1 MLGPPTN
8 VEMLPP
14 STASPLSDCGN
25 CLLIMVSLA
34 TVAAVFI
41 VVSAVLCE
49 RVFRGSLPQETGAV
63 PTVWRQGGTL
73 WIEPHHNNRQ
83 PDVLS
88 RPSATV
94 PLWIQRS
101 NDWFL
106 DVSPAGPDSYSSTED
121 LQRETASP
129 SSTSPLWSHSE
140 QSWAIQPHVT
150 LPDINNFFRKN
161 SHVTCSSQHLV

>member
-1 MLGPPTN
+1 MLGLPTS

-73 WIEPHHNNRQ
+73 WIEPPHNNRQ

-106 DVSPAGPDSYSSTED
+106 DVSPAGPESYGSTED
-121 LQRETASP
+121 LQGETPSP
-129 SSTSPLWSHSE
+129 SSTSPLWSPSE
-140 QSWAIQPHVT
+140 PSWAIQPHVT
-150 LPDINNFFRKN
+150 LPDIDNFFRKS
-161 SHVTCSSQHLV
+161 SHVTYNSQHLV

>member
-1 MLGPPTN
+1 MLGPSTS
-8 VEMLPP
+8 VELPPP

-34 TVAAVFI
+34 IVAAVFI

-49 RVFRGSLPQETGAV
+49 WVFRGSLPQETGAV

-73 WIEPHHNNRQ
+73 WIEPTNNNRQ

-106 DVSPAGPDSYSSTED
+106 DISPAGLESYHSTED
-121 LQRETASP
+121 LQRETPSP
-129 SSTSPLWSHSE
+129 SSTSPLWNHSE
-140 QSWAIQPHVT
+140 PSWGIQPHVT
-150 LPDINNFFRKN
+150 LPDIDNFFRKN
-161 SHVTCSSQHLV
+161 SHVTYSSQHLV